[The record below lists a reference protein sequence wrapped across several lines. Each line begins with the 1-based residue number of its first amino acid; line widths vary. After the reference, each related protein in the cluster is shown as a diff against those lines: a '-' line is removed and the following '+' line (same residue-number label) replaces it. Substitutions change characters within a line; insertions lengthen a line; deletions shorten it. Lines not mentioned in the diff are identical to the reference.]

1 MYTQITLAKV
11 TAKEVDE
18 GGAFVDFITMPEQ
31 QEETARVGLAYAGD
45 KFGLWLPIEVGD
57 IVVIGSPNA
66 DPNSVQTVVARLWV
80 GADPPSQLARDK
92 PDDISWVVKKGVAF
106 TLTTEEADYTVKTQT
121 SGKIELESAGDINLK
136 LANSSG
142 TGHLGSDD
150 ATESLPLFDTYRTAE
165 QTLFDA
171 IRSTLNL
178 VAIDFATSTD
188 PGVQAAGLKLQA
200 LSLAVPPGAFAIFKQ
215 GVSSYLSTRWKNI

>member
-31 QEETARVGLAYAGD
+31 QEGTARVGLAYAGD

-106 TLTTEEADYTVKTQT
+106 TLTTEEADYIVKTQT

-136 LANSSG
+136 VGG
-142 TGHLGSDD
+142 TGHLGADD
-150 ATESLPLFDTYRTAE
+150 ASEALVLGTTYRNKE
-165 QTLFDA
+165 QILLDA
-171 IRSTLNL
+171 IQTALASVAST
-178 VAIDFATSTD
+178 FSGSTD
-188 PGVQAAGLKLQA
+188 PAVVAAGVTLQGLTA
-200 LSLAVPPGAFAIFKQ
+200 PVIGSFAVFKATQ
-215 GVSSYLSTRWKNI
+215 ATYLSTKMKTS

>member
-18 GGAFVDFITMPEQ
+18 GGAFGDFITMPEQ
-31 QEETARVGLAYAGD
+31 QEGTARVGLAYAGD
-45 KFGLWLPIEVGD
+45 KFGLWLPVEVGD

-150 ATESLPLFDTYRTAE
+150 ATEALVLGTTYRNAE
-165 QTLFDA
+165 QTLDDK
-171 IRSTLNL
+171 IQ
-178 VAIDFATSTD
+178 VAWATI
-188 PGVQAAGLKLQA
+188 AA
-200 LSLAVPPGAFAIFKQ
+200 AVPPTTLPTALALLVTLQAQAVILANAYTAFKAAANT
-215 GVSSYLSTRWKNI
+215 YLSTRFKTI

>member
-31 QEETARVGLAYAGD
+31 QEGTARVGLAYAGD
-45 KFGLWLPIEVGD
+45 KFGLWLPVEVGD

-136 LANSSG
+136 LASSSG
-142 TGHLGSDD
+142 VGHLGSDT
-150 ATESLPLFDTYRTAE
+150 ATEAIPLGDTYRNAE

-178 VAIDFATSTD
+178 VAIDFSTSTD
-188 PGVQAAGLKLQA
+188 PSVLAAGLKLQT
-200 LSLAVPPGAFAIFKQ
+200 LSLITPPGPFAVFKAAAAT
-215 GVSSYLSTRWKNI
+215 YLSKRWKTI